1 MAGCLRTEK
10 KNVKKKKIF
19 WPAHNKVIL
28 LTPSQDNSP
37 AFHQLK
43 YSTAYRSK
51 LVHHLNISFNW
62 LTAKPILLM
71 QVMPMLHDQQLI
83 ARYMDGDEQAFEVLL
98 SRYKAKIYTSIYLF
112 VKDRALAEDIFQ
124 EVFIKIIDTLRKGK
138 YNHEGKFVQWAM
150 RISYNMCV
158 DYHRR
163 NKRRAHINPS
173 EDFDIFE
180 VLRVGNDGADTNIL
194 RSETHNH
201 IRKLVDSL
209 PPEQR
214 EVVIL
219 RHYADMSFK
228 EIASLT
234 RVSINTA
241 LGRMRYALINIRKMM
256 SEREVVLQ

>member
-1 MAGCLRTEK
+1 
-10 KNVKKKKIF
+10 
-19 WPAHNKVIL
+19 
-28 LTPSQDNSP
+28 
-37 AFHQLK
+37 
-43 YSTAYRSK
+43 
-51 LVHHLNISFNW
+51 
-62 LTAKPILLM
+62 M
-71 QVMPMLHDQQLI
+71 QVMPILSDQELI
-83 ARYMDGDEQAFEVLL
+83 ARYTSGDEQSFEVLL
-98 SRYKAKIYTSIYLF
+98 QRYKGKIYTSIYLF

-163 NKRRAHINPS
+163 NKRRSHINPS
-173 EDFDIFE
+173 DEFDIFD
-180 VLRVGNDGADTNIL
+180 VLRVGDDAADTLIM
-194 RSETHNH
+194 RSETHNR
-201 IRKLVDSL
+201 IRRLVDSL
-209 PPEQR
+209 PEEQR

-256 SEREVVLQ
+256 AEREIVLQ

>member
-1 MAGCLRTEK
+1 M
-10 KNVKKKKIF
+10 
-19 WPAHNKVIL
+19 
-28 LTPSQDNSP
+28 
-37 AFHQLK
+37 
-43 YSTAYRSK
+43 
-51 LVHHLNISFNW
+51 
-62 LTAKPILLM
+62 
-71 QVMPMLHDQQLI
+71 
-83 ARYMDGDEQAFEVLL
+83 
-98 SRYKAKIYTSIYLF
+98 
-112 VKDRALAEDIFQ
+112 
-124 EVFIKIIDTLRKGK
+124 VFIKIIDTLRKGK

-173 EDFDIFE
+173 EDFDIFDI
-180 VLRVGNDGADTNIL
+180 LRVGNDGADTMMM

-201 IRKLVDSL
+201 IRRLVDSL

-256 SEREVVLQ
+256 TEREVVLQ

>member
-1 MAGCLRTEK
+1 
-10 KNVKKKKIF
+10 
-19 WPAHNKVIL
+19 
-28 LTPSQDNSP
+28 
-37 AFHQLK
+37 
-43 YSTAYRSK
+43 
-51 LVHHLNISFNW
+51 
-62 LTAKPILLM
+62 M
-71 QVMPMLHDQQLI
+71 QVMPILSDQELI
-83 ARYMDGDEQAFEVLL
+83 ARYTSGDEQSFEVLL
-98 SRYKAKIYTSIYLF
+98 QRYKGKIYTSIYLF

-163 NKRRAHINPS
+163 NKRRSHINPT
-173 EDFDIFE
+173 EEFDIFD
-180 VLRVGNDGADTNIL
+180 VLRVGDDAADTLIM
-194 RSETHNH
+194 RSETHNR
-201 IRKLVDSL
+201 IRRLVDSL
-209 PPEQR
+209 PEEQR

-256 SEREVVLQ
+256 AEREIVLQ

>member
-1 MAGCLRTEK
+1 
-10 KNVKKKKIF
+10 
-19 WPAHNKVIL
+19 
-28 LTPSQDNSP
+28 
-37 AFHQLK
+37 
-43 YSTAYRSK
+43 
-51 LVHHLNISFNW
+51 
-62 LTAKPILLM
+62 M
-71 QVMPMLHDQQLI
+71 QVMPMIHDQELI
-83 ARYMDGDEQAFEVLL
+83 NRYVNGDEAAFETLL

-180 VLRVGNDGADTNIL
+180 ILRVGNDGADTTMM
-194 RSETHNH
+194 R
-201 IRKLVDSL
+201 RLVDSL

-256 SEREVVLQ
+256 SEKEVVLQ

>member
-1 MAGCLRTEK
+1 
-10 KNVKKKKIF
+10 
-19 WPAHNKVIL
+19 
-28 LTPSQDNSP
+28 
-37 AFHQLK
+37 
-43 YSTAYRSK
+43 
-51 LVHHLNISFNW
+51 
-62 LTAKPILLM
+62 M
-71 QVMPMLHDQQLI
+71 QVMPILSDQELI
-83 ARYMDGDEQAFEVLL
+83 ARYTGGDETAFETLL
-98 SRYKAKIYTSIYLF
+98 QRYKGKIYTSIYLF

-163 NKRRAHINPS
+163 NKRRSHINPT
-173 EDFDIFE
+173 EEFDIFD
-180 VLRVGNDGADTNIL
+180 VLRVGDDAADTLIM
-194 RSETHNH
+194 RSETHNR
-201 IRKLVDSL
+201 IRRLVDSL
-209 PPEQR
+209 PEEQR

-219 RHYADMSFK
+219 RHYADMIFK

-256 SEREVVLQ
+256 TEREIALQ

>member
-1 MAGCLRTEK
+1 MV
-10 KNVKKKKIF
+10 NVF
-19 WPAHNKVIL
+19 V
-28 LTPSQDNSP
+28 D
-37 AFHQLK
+37 LK
-43 YSTAYRSK
+43 YRPTFDRFNCESK
-51 LVHHLNISFNW
+51 LFSHKIHHCVSSQTCTPLRFC
-62 LTAKPILLM
+62 LTGSQQNFLLM
-71 QVMPMLHDQQLI
+71 QVVSMLHDQELI
-83 ARYMDGDEQAFEVLL
+83 ARYMDGDEQAFEILL

-124 EVFIKIIDTLRKGK
+124 EVFIKIIDTLRRGK

-150 RISYNMCV
+150 RIAYNMCV

-173 EDFDIFE
+173 EDFDIFD
-180 VLRVGNDGADTNIL
+180 VLRTDNDGADTHII

-201 IRKLVDSL
+201 IRRMVDSL

-228 EIASLT
+228 EIALLT

-241 LGRMRYALINIRKMM
+241 LGHMRYALINIRKMM
-256 SEREVVLQ
+256 NEREAVLQ

>member
-1 MAGCLRTEK
+1 
-10 KNVKKKKIF
+10 
-19 WPAHNKVIL
+19 
-28 LTPSQDNSP
+28 
-37 AFHQLK
+37 
-43 YSTAYRSK
+43 
-51 LVHHLNISFNW
+51 
-62 LTAKPILLM
+62 M
-71 QVMPMLHDQQLI
+71 QVMSLLNDQELI
-83 ARYMDGDEQAFEVLL
+83 ARYVNGEEYAFEVLL
-98 SRYKAKIYTSIYLF
+98 SRYKSKIYTSIYLF
-112 VKDRALAEDIFQ
+112 VKDQALAEDIFQ
-124 EVFIKIIDTLRKGK
+124 EVFIKIIDTLRRGK

-163 NKRRAHINPS
+163 HKRRAHVNPS
-173 EDFDIFE
+173 EDFDIFD
-180 VLRVGNDGADTNIL
+180 VLRLSDDGPDAQIM
-194 RSETHNH
+194 RSETHQR
-201 IRKLVDSL
+201 IRRLVDAL

-256 SEREVVLQ
+256 SEREMAL

>member
-1 MAGCLRTEK
+1 
-10 KNVKKKKIF
+10 
-19 WPAHNKVIL
+19 
-28 LTPSQDNSP
+28 LTDSIAKANS
-37 AFHQLK
+37 FFTKLI
-43 YSTAYRSK
+43 TAYRIK
-51 LVHHLNISFNW
+51 LVHHLDFC
-62 LTAKPILLM
+62 LTGSLQNFLRM
-71 QVMPMLHDQQLI
+71 QVVSMLHDHELI

-124 EVFIKIIDTLRKGK
+124 EVFIKIIDTLRRGK

-150 RISYNMCV
+150 RIAYNMCV

-173 EDFDIFE
+173 EDFDIFD
-180 VLRVGNDGADTNIL
+180 VLRTDNDSADTHIM

-201 IRKLVDSL
+201 IRRMVDSL

-256 SEREVVLQ
+256 SEREAVLQ